1 MIIWLASYP
10 KSGNT
15 LVRAL
20 LSSFFYSE
28 TGFFDFELVKYIPQ
42 FPKKI
47 FFDKIGVDVN
57 NRSLVVK
64 NYIEAQKEINKN
76 KKKKF
81 LKTHGSFCKLENKYE
96 FTDLN
101 NSLGVIY
108 IVRDPR
114 NVVTSLAHHFDVKI
128 DDAYE
133 KLKNNSVYGDTKNVA
148 PSYVGSW
155 GFNYISWREFKKF
168 DKYLVVKY
176 EDLISDT
183 KSTLIK
189 MIKFVEKIS
198 NSKIELKKNKILNSI
213 ESTDFERLKSLEN
226 EKGFNEAYKNKKGET
241 INFFNLGAQNKWQ
254 NKLDVKIR
262 LEIERIFKTEMLELN
277 YL

>member
-183 KSTLIK
+183 KNTLIK

>member
-76 KKKKF
+76 KKKNF

-183 KSTLIK
+183 KNTLIK

-262 LEIERIFKTEMLELN
+262 LEIERIFKTEMMELN

>member
-183 KSTLIK
+183 KNTLIK

-262 LEIERIFKTEMLELN
+262 LEIERIFKTEMMELN